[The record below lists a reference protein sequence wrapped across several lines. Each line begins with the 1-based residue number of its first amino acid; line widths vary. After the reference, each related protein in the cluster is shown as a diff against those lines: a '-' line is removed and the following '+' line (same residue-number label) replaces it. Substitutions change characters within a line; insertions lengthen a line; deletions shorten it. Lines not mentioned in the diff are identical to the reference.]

1 MKVVSKINS
10 EFESGDVPEVDFR
23 KDISSKFRIKSQHF
37 FLLPSLIK
45 NKISSFLPGIILD
58 FLFWS
63 DPAHK
68 IPASNFFASTSYD
81 RIRSSLDIKISNL
94 VRLGIPLNLRK
105 EAQEVFESGYYLVE
119 TGKLD
124 EIDDLLLNVL
134 DYAKPRHAGA
144 RPYYKKIGGGEKLA
158 NSSSTYFDIS
168 ESDSSLI
175 VDFLK
180 DNLDDSFEF
189 YLSTLAGYHCTLDGM
204 KFAISIVVGENSNS
218 EMHQDTFSGV
228 AKGFLYVSSVAENSS
243 PFEYLH
249 GSYLD
254 VEFRSKNSNQA
265 VLDGAKTSLGIG
277 STRIRDEVLEEALQK
292 YKLKSFVGNSS
303 TLILANTAGYHRKGH
318 HSSNLPRIMLTFG
331 PDRKGLISKF
341 IINIFVII
349 KNLVFPNKAQSNI

>member
-1 MKVVSKINS
+1 MKVISKINAEFKSGGIS
-10 EFESGDVPEVDFR
+10 EIDFR
-23 KDISSKFRIKSQHF
+23 KDKSSGIKIRFQH
-37 FLLPSLIK
+37 LLLIPGLIK
-45 NKISSFLPGIILD
+45 NKIFSLLPGVILD

-68 IPASNFFASTSYD
+68 IPASKFFASTGYD
-81 RIRSSLDIKISNL
+81 RFRSLLDIKISNL
-94 VRLGIPLNLRK
+94 VRLGIPLSLRK
-105 EAQEVFESGYYLVE
+105 EVQEVFESGYYLVE
-119 TGKLD
+119 VGKLD
-124 EIDDLLLNVL
+124 EIDNLLLNVL

-144 RPYYKKIGGGEKLA
+144 RPYYKKIGGSETLT

-180 DNLDDSFEF
+180 DNLDDSFKF
-189 YLSTLAGYHCTLDGM
+189 YLSTLAGYHCNLDGM
-204 KFAISIVVGENSNS
+204 KFAISIVAGENSNS
-218 EMHQDTFSGV
+218 EMHQDTFSSL

-265 VLDGAKTSLGIG
+265 VLDGAKTSFGTG

-303 TLILANTAGYHRKGH
+303 TLIIANTSGYHRKGH
-318 HSSNLPRIMLTFG
+318 HSSALPRIMLTFG
-331 PDRKGLISKF
+331 PARKGLISKF
-341 IINIFVII
+341 IINMYAMI
-349 KNLVFPNKAQSNI
+349 KYLVFPIKASE